1 MFPSYIRRKTRY
13 NIMQILLEKVEKS
26 RIFYSVV
33 LCVIYKVKVLL
44 FNEDEERNTLK
55 EKRGRYTA

>member
-1 MFPSYIRRKTRY
+1 
-13 NIMQILLEKVEKS
+13 MQILLEKVEKS

-44 FNEDEERNTLK
+44 FNEDEERNTLN
-55 EKRGRYTA
+55 EKRVRYTA